1 MRARQ
6 RTDFFCFALERRP
19 KESQQRKA
27 PPLAVTHSCAVGKL
41 LLAMPGGGRTN
52 SLRSNKHGPFSAC
65 HGQKQARPKGL
76 GLACVLRMEL
86 MKACASLGDGLSSM
100 ENLLIKTWRQTHH
113 TGFDAWIEARERA

>member
-1 MRARQ
+1 MCARQ
-6 RTDFFCFALERRP
+6 RTDFLCFALERRP

-27 PPLAVTHSCAVGKL
+27 PLAVTHSCAVGKL
-41 LLAMPGGGRTN
+41 LLPMPGGGRAN

-86 MKACASLGDGLSSM
+86 MKACASLGDGLGSM

-113 TGFDAWIEARERA
+113 TAFDAWIEPSDPA